1 MRIMEA
7 CNVAVYGCGTVGL
20 GVCRILLSEGPLHD
34 RTGGR
39 IRLKYVV
46 DARLDEVADLLP
58 EHEGVTLT
66 ADLEVP
72 LEDPEVAVVVEL
84 FGGTTAARAVIEK
97 ALAAGKEVVTA
108 NKALLAEHGDEL
120 FRLARRHGRSIAFE
134 ASVGG
139 GIPVIAGIR
148 RGLISDRIESIY
160 GIVNGTCNYVLT
172 QMDERGVSYAD
183 ALAEA
188 QQRGYAEAD
197 PRLDVEGIDSAHKL
211 AVLAR
216 IAFGV
221 HVGLDD
227 IPCEGIAGVELSDIQ
242 YAKGLGYTL
251 KLLAVAVRRD
261 ERLELSV
268 YPALLHREHPVAS
281 IGGVY
286 NAICIHA
293 SNAGEIVMTGMG
305 AGRLPTASA
314 VIADIAAVALG
325 KYPVHF
331 SALSQFG
338 DVPPADL
345 VPVAEFHKRYYL
357 CMDCVDSPGVLGRVA
372 TILGDEGIS
381 IASVHQQE
389 AADDCREAVPV
400 VFMTH
405 AAREGAV
412 DRALDRIS
420 ELNVIRGGR
429 PRMLRVE
436 DI

>member
-1 MRIMEA
+1 MAA
-7 CNVAVYGCGTVGL
+7 CGVAVYGCGTVGL
-20 GVCRILLSEGPLHD
+20 GVCQLLLNKGPVHT
-34 RTGGR
+34 RTGDCM
-39 IRLKYVV
+39 RLKYVV
-46 DARLDEVADLLP
+46 DARAAELRPLLAG
-58 EHEGVTLT
+58 HEGLELT
-66 ADLEVP
+66 TDLEAP
-72 LEDPEVAVVVEL
+72 LRDPEIAVVVEL
-84 FGGTTAARAVIEK
+84 FGGTTAARTLIEK
-97 ALAAGKEVVTA
+97 ALAAGKDVVTA

-120 FRLARRHGRSIAFE
+120 FRLARAGGRSIAFE

-148 RGLISDRIESIY
+148 RGLIADRIDSIY

-172 QMDERGVSYAD
+172 QMDERGVSYGA

-188 QQRGYAEAD
+188 QERGYAEAD

-216 IAFGV
+216 LAFGV
-221 HVGLDD
+221 HVELRD
-227 IPCEGIAGVELSDIQ
+227 IPCEGIAGIDPCDIR
-242 YAKGLGYTL
+242 YARVLGYTL
-251 KLLAVAVRRD
+251 KLLAVAAGRG

-268 YPALLHREHPVAS
+268 HPALLHREHPVAAIS
-281 IGGVY
+281 GVY

-293 SNAGEIVMTGMG
+293 SGAGEIVMTGKG

-314 VIADIAAVALG
+314 VVADIASMALG

-331 SALSQFG
+331 ASLSQFG
-338 DVPPADL
+338 DVPAADL
-345 VPVAEFHKRYYL
+345 VPLGEFEKRYYL
-357 CMDCVDSPGVLGRVA
+357 RMECADSPGVLGKVT
-372 TILGDEGIS
+372 TILGDEGIG

-389 AADDCREAVPV
+389 AAEGGPETVPV

-405 AAREGAV
+405 RAREAAV
-412 DRALDRIS
+412 ARALDRIG
-420 ELNVIRGGR
+420 ELRIVRGGR